1 MCSRKDVCLLTTYY
15 LVLIEKL
22 IVDGFLKKNPLLDG
36 IFLYTAR

>member
-1 MCSRKDVCLLTTYY
+1 MRLLTTYD

-22 IVDGFLKKNPLLDG
+22 MIDLFLKKNLLLDG